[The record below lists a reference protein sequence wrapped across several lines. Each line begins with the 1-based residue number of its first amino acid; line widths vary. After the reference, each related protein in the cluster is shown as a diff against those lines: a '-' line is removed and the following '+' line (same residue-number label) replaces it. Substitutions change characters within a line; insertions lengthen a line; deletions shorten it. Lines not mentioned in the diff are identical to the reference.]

1 MEAITVLVVDDHSLF
16 RRGVVAVVSAQPSMK
31 VVAEATNGRQAVEA
45 VKEFRPNIVLMDLNM
60 PEMGGVEATRL
71 LLKEAPETNVLILTI
86 SDKDADLFQ
95 AIKAGAKGYLL
106 KDTDPAELVN
116 AITSVVQG
124 EVIISSVMA
133 PKLLSEIGTT
143 LEPIEKE
150 AVLLTPRE
158 TEILQLIAE
167 GLTDREIA
175 ERLFISLNTAKSHLK
190 NILAKLH
197 LKSRTQAAIYEAQSR
212 NIPGS

>member
-1 MEAITVLVVDDHSLF
+1 MGAIAVLVVDDHSLF
-16 RRGVVAVVSAQPSMK
+16 RRGVVAVVSAQSGME

-45 VKEFRPNIVLMDLNM
+45 VKEFHPNLVLMDLNM
-60 PEMGGVEATRL
+60 PEMGGVEATSR
-71 LLKEAPETNVLILTI
+71 LLKEAPETNVLMLTI
-86 SDKDADLFQ
+86 SDKDEDLFQ

-106 KDTDPAELVN
+106 KDTGPAELVN

-133 PKLLSEIGTT
+133 PKLLSEIGTAP
-143 LEPIEKE
+143 EPTAKE
-150 AVLLTPRE
+150 TSLLTPRE

-197 LKSRTQAAIYEAQSR
+197 LKSRTQAAIYEAQSHSA
-212 NIPGS
+212 PES